1 MNQTD
6 EYLLQTFEQANEGF
20 SETVADVWAEVAQRP
35 EEDVA
40 DKDLV
45 FMDRLL
51 EVTGFPKESLV
62 EYLAGELGMEPAE
75 LSEVNPTEEALAVRL
90 RPEPFLPPLEWAGG
104 SSGMFSSMELR
115 RRYSASSGIHRWP
128 CRVSPLQ

>member
-75 LSEVNPTEEALAVRL
+75 LSEVNPTCLLYTSPSPRDL
-90 RPEPFLPPLEWAGG
+90 STSRMP
-104 SSGMFSSMELR
+104 SS
-115 RRYSASSGIHRWP
+115 A
-128 CRVSPLQ
+128 